1 MKLKCIFLFCVLF
14 QVQFVTWAVII
25 PDTLF
30 INKSVVTVGA
40 YNPVFCAFNTSPTF
54 ELKNPNYAINLN
66 DTLLITVINNDTIEH
81 TFTIDGLIT
90 QNNYINAGNTV
101 SFTVKFSQAGSFA
114 YYSKVPYGKQ
124 LGASGIIQVGYTQHK
139 NYFWNLFDQEE
150 SLSLEL
156 ANGLVTSPNST
167 YRPQLFTINNLT
179 YPATTTDM
187 DGAIEE
193 MVGDT
198 IIISVYN
205 SGKMHHTL
213 HFHGYHVTIL
223 NAKKY
228 SQYIGWSKD
237 TFPVLIDEL
246 ITLQLVPD
254 KPGMYPVHD
263 HNLVTVTTNAYP
275 GGMMTKIHIME

>member
-1 MKLKCIFLFCVLF
+1 MKFIRILLCYILLLVHSAS
-14 QVQFVTWAVII
+14 WATII
-25 PDTLF
+25 PDTLY
-30 INKSVVTVGA
+30 INKSIITIGA
-40 YNPVFCAFNTSPTF
+40 YNPVFCAFNPSPTF
-54 ELKNPNYAINLN
+54 ELKNPNYSIDID

-90 QNNYINAGNTV
+90 QNNYINAGNTE
-101 SFTVKFSQAGSFA
+101 SFIVKFSQAGSYA

-124 LGASGIIQVGYTQHK
+124 LGASGIIQAGYSEHK
-139 NYFWNLFDQEE
+139 NYYWNLFDQEE
-150 SLSLEL
+150 SLSVQL
-156 ANGLVTSPNST
+156 ANGIVTSPNSS

-179 YPATTTDM
+179 YPATTSDM

-205 SGKMHHTL
+205 SGKMHHTI

-228 SQYIGWSKD
+228 TQYIGWSKD
-237 TFPVLIDEL
+237 SFPVVIDEL
-246 ITLQLVPD
+246 MTLQLVPD

-263 HNLVTVTTNAYP
+263 HNLATVP
-275 GGMMTKIHIME
+275 GGILGGMMTKIHIME